1 MRKNVFKCGG
11 ILTIDVLKVK
21 SKLGMSRRYN
31 MGLCHTKFEGL
42 TLLLSQRTHPYI
54 ILIHTLNRSSRI
66 HKRNTLKDALSCY
79 SRE

>member
-54 ILIHTLNRSSRI
+54 ILIHTLNSRSSRI
-66 HKRNTLKDALSCY
+66 HKRNTIERCF
-79 SRE
+79 